1 MNEGSVD
8 LAVESGVA
16 TITFQHPKSNSLPG
30 ALLANIAKTVTAC
43 GTDDNIR
50 VVVLRSAGSGAF
62 CAGASFDEL
71 KSISTFEQGREFFM
85 GFANVILA
93 LTRCPKIT
101 VVRVHGK
108 VVGGGVGMVAACDY
122 SFGVPGAAAKLS
134 EFAIGIG
141 PFVVGP
147 CVERRIGPG
156 RFAAM
161 AVGAEWHSAEW
172 MYNGGFYAEL
182 LPTVEELDIRVG
194 AFAKKISTS
203 SPEAATAI
211 KRTLWEETGD
221 WPTLLPARAEISGRM
236 VLGEFV
242 RNAIASFEAK

>member
-1 MNEGSVD
+1 MSEGSVE
-8 LAVESGVA
+8 LTVEAGIG

-30 ALLANIAKTVTAC
+30 SLLAKLAQTVTEC
-43 GTDDNIR
+43 GSNDAVKVI
-50 VVVLRSAGSGAF
+50 VLRSPGNGAF

-71 KSISTFEQGREFFM
+71 KSISNFEQGRDFFM
-85 GFANVILA
+85 GFARMILA

-101 VVRVHGK
+101 VARVHGK
-108 VVGGGVGMVAACDY
+108 VVGGGVGMVSACDY
-122 SFGVPGAAAKLS
+122 TFGVPGAAAKLS

-172 MYNGGFYAEL
+172 MYNAGFYSEL
-182 LPTVEELDIRVG
+182 LPTVEELDVRVA
-194 AFAKKISTS
+194 AFAKKIAIS

-211 KRTLWEETGD
+211 KRTLWEETAD
-221 WPTLLPARAEISGRM
+221 WPTLLPSRAEISGRM

-242 RNAIASFEAK
+242 RKAIASFEAK